1 MNTKQKYAVTLVRSI
16 MRLDGKT
23 QVWNNRY
30 VPIGSR
36 YDNGIRTVKCY
47 RDKDTCKDLAL
58 KDTIVQTLKNLNVEH
73 EVRFTLPAGNPLSP
87 SVGGFIVQLQA

>member
-23 QVWNNRY
+23 QVWNN
-30 VPIGSR
+30 R

-73 EVRFTLPAGNPLSP
+73 EVRFTLPSGNPLSP